1 MADDFLEVKKHF
13 EAFSKKRDGAL
24 KDLSCFLE
32 QISPKCE
39 EMADE
44 REKLKKKYGLGDEEK
59 FNIVREVND
68 DWKEPVH
75 SKLLRGILDPK
86 KLVIGGRKNLL
97 QFFRLIGLSDDEI
110 AKWNVDEVFV
120 ETEVTEKKLCEYL
133 DNEYKKAKEE
143 SEESGVDIKVLKRER
158 ESRIDILICD
168 KKNCVIIE
176 SKIKEA
182 SDEPDQLQ
190 RYVRIVQRQGQ
201 NVCKIVYIPPVY
213 RDAPDGCDEEY
224 RKEQKQIEE
233 NKWLVV
239 VPAVRSKADKGKV
252 KSLVQDFFP
261 SIRGE
266 FSEENKT
273 RLVFFDQYE
282 KILAKL
288 GEDEIMKGIEKEVV
302 ALLCGT
308 KENQKRT
315 NDLRE
320 LLKDDDKFYELKC
333 ELLLEKVNA
342 DYGMNFVRLYNEV
355 YGKKFQSPKDI
366 EGDVYFYFYHWGYG
380 IISKD
385 CTKKA
390 FKGLMDKVSAKISNS
405 SEFENGVEE
414 GWQWYGIAY
423 AFVYDLSIEELA
435 RIVKERYE
443 EFKKA
448 VEK

>member
-13 EAFSKKRDGAL
+13 EAFSQKHDGAV
-24 KDLSCFLE
+24 KDLSRFLE

-44 REKLKKKYGLGDEEK
+44 REKLKKKYGLDDEEK
-59 FNIVREVND
+59 FNILKEVND
-68 DWKEPVH
+68 DWQEPVH

-86 KLVIGGRKNLL
+86 KPVIGGRKNLL
-97 QFFRLIGLSDDEI
+97 QFFHLIGLSDDEI
-110 AKWNVDEVFV
+110 AKWNVDEAFV
-120 ETEVTEKKLCEYL
+120 ETEVTEKKLCKRL
-133 DNEYKKAKEE
+133 GNEYN
-143 SEESGVDIKVLKRER
+143 SEEAENG
-158 ESRIDILICD
+158 RIDILICD
-168 KKNCVIIE
+168 KRNCVIIE
-176 SKIKEA
+176 NKLNDA
-182 SDEPDQLQ
+182 SDQLNQLQ
-190 RYVRIVQRQGQ
+190 RYVRIVQKQGQ

-213 RDAPDGCDEEY
+213 RDAPDCDKEY

-266 FSEENKT
+266 LSEENKT

-320 LLKDDDKFYELKC
+320 LLKEEDKFHGLKC

-342 DYGMNFVRLYNEV
+342 DYGLNFARLYNEV
-355 YGKKFQSPKDI
+355 YGKKLQSPKDI
-366 EGDVYFYFYHWGYG
+366 ESDVYFYFYHWGYG

-385 CTKKA
+385 CTEKA
-390 FKGLMDKVSAKISNS
+390 FKSLMDKVSAKISNS

-414 GWQWYGIAY
+414 GWQWYGIEY

-435 RIVKERYE
+435 RIVKAKYE